1 MAGRNTG
8 GSGSTSP
15 NKTKPSETKTSTKGT
30 DIKLETGMNKTY
42 LCAHIC
48 AASKAPKIGK
58 IGQSLYQQ
66 TVTKAIRIEADLNF
80 GVWAYLAEVGYNMRT
95 KPPKPLMSSKPERMH
110 RPSEFPLG
118 AAQKQIEN
126 LSKGD
131 FRIPDLTILTIK
143 AAEIIEMRKSGVIDW
158 KRFYPYD
165 DNIERLVEI
174 KFGKDDWFPGQ
185 LEAYKKIAPE
195 KVREVSD
202 KDCSCDTRKPPSGG
216 LKIPAYPPIKNPTP
230 YRSATFR
237 PASTGLT
244 AKKGIPSMLGALGK
258 LISPPSTEVI
268 FYRQFVPLTEYQ
280 NIMVPMVASV
290 GIAGAFICGTV
301 VLAGSAGGAVATV
314 GAIGASEAVGGG
326 LLITGFATL
335 AHS

>member
-1 MAGRNTG
+1 MARDNT

-30 DIKLETGMNKTY
+30 DIKLETGINKSY

-58 IGQSLYQQ
+58 IGQSLYQN
-66 TVTKAIRIEADLNF
+66 TVTKAIRAEADLNF

-95 KPPKPLMSSKPERMH
+95 TPPKPLMSNKPERMH

-118 AAQKQIEN
+118 AAQKQIEKMG
-126 LSKGD
+126 KGA
-131 FRIPDLTILTIK
+131 FRIPDVTVLTIK
-143 AAEIIEMRKSGVIDW
+143 APEIIAMRMSGVIDW
-158 KRFYPYD
+158 KRFYPD
-165 DNIERLVEI
+165 AKNIERLVEI
-174 KFGKDDWFPGQ
+174 KFGKDDWADGQ
-185 LEAYKKIAPE
+185 LEAYEVIAPN

-202 KDCSCDTRKPPSGG
+202 KDCGCDTRKPPS
-216 LKIPAYPPIKNPTP
+216 LVTVPVYPPIKNPTP
-230 YRSATFR
+230 YKSATFR
-237 PASTGLT
+237 PAIIALT
-244 AKKGIPSMLGALGK
+244 PKKGIPSLLGGLGK
-258 LISPPSTEVI
+258 LIAPPSNEVI
-268 FYRQFVPLTEYQ
+268 FHRQFVPLQEYQ
-280 NIMVPMVASV
+280 SMMIPITASV

-301 VLAGSAGGAVATV
+301 VLAGATGGAVATA
-314 GAIGASEAVGGG
+314 GAIGASEAIGGG

>member
-1 MAGRNTG
+1 M
-8 GSGSTSP
+8 
-15 NKTKPSETKTSTKGT
+15 
-30 DIKLETGMNKTY
+30 
-42 LCAHIC
+42 
-48 AASKAPKIGK
+48 
-58 IGQSLYQQ
+58 
-66 TVTKAIRIEADLNF
+66 
-80 GVWAYLAEVGYNMRT
+80 
-95 KPPKPLMSSKPERMH
+95 
-110 RPSEFPLG
+110 
-118 AAQKQIEN
+118 
-126 LSKGD
+126 
-131 FRIPDLTILTIK
+131 
-143 AAEIIEMRKSGVIDW
+143 
-158 KRFYPYD
+158 
-165 DNIERLVEI
+165 VEI
-174 KFGKDDWFPGQ
+174 KFGIDDWFPGQ

>member
-15 NKTKPSETKTSTKGT
+15 NKTKPSETKPSTKGT

-66 TVTKAIRIEADLNF
+66 TVTKAIRAEADLNF

-158 KRFYPYD
+158 KRFYHYD

>member
-66 TVTKAIRIEADLNF
+66 TVTKAIRAEADLNF

-95 KPPKPLMSSKPERMH
+95 IPPKPLMSSKPERMH

-185 LEAYKKIAPE
+185 LEAYKKIAP
-195 KVREVSD
+195 V
-202 KDCSCDTRKPPSGG
+202 
-216 LKIPAYPPIKNPTP
+216 
-230 YRSATFR
+230 
-237 PASTGLT
+237 
-244 AKKGIPSMLGALGK
+244 
-258 LISPPSTEVI
+258 
-268 FYRQFVPLTEYQ
+268 
-280 NIMVPMVASV
+280 
-290 GIAGAFICGTV
+290 
-301 VLAGSAGGAVATV
+301 
-314 GAIGASEAVGGG
+314 
-326 LLITGFATL
+326 
-335 AHS
+335 